1 MGLIDLFTS
10 KKVKEFAR
18 TLADDLAKRYPPSM
32 ESGSER
38 RMSAKGVSNIIEGL
52 CVKAVDFSLQ
62 NKLGFYKKAKLGNTF
77 RWELKS
83 LGYSD
88 EFIEV
93 ATEGLIVY
101 LTRGEQPTPPTNT
114 DSQKR

>member
-10 KKVKEFAR
+10 KKVNEFAK
-18 TLADDLAKRYPPSM
+18 TLAADLAKRYPPSM

-52 CVKAVDFSLQ
+52 CAKAVEFASQ

-88 EFIEV
+88 KFIEV

-101 LTRGEQPTPPTNT
+101 LTRGGHPPPANIDT
-114 DSQKR
+114 QKK